1 MLPTFLGIGS
11 AKCGSTWLYK
21 ALSGH
26 PEVFVARRKEI
37 NYFYKNILWHDLDW
51 YEAHFTQPKN
61 EPLKRIRGEI
71 SPFYS
76 KLGRSGVEAIGRL
89 LPNLRIVYIIR
100 NPIDRA
106 WSQASFEFGYLRKQQ
121 LDKMSVSTF
130 LRYFERL
137 RTIRYSDYG
146 RTLDIWTSVFG
157 REAIHVDRFDRLQA
171 DPRGFLND
179 IVQHIGASLAWSPSE
194 EILPRKIAETRA
206 LVGERGM
213 TAVPPLVKWYLAVQW
228 RESIRRLNDRLDGC
242 LSDWVQEI
250 DELVVYS
257 KPSWRLQRQINRM
270 VLSTPE
276 RLAYGVYDLVRNLAL
291 SYRYRVVLGDRA

>member
-37 NYFYKNILWHDLDW
+37 NYFYKEILKHDLDW
-51 YEAHFTQPKN
+51 YEAHFTQAKN

-76 KLGRSGVEAIGRL
+76 KLARPGVEAIRRL
-89 LPNLRIVYIIR
+89 IPELRVVYIIR
-100 NPIDRA
+100 NPIERA
-106 WSQASFEFGYLRKQQ
+106 WSQALFEFGYLRKRR
-121 LDKMSVSTF
+121 LDNVPVRTW

-179 IVQHIGASLAWSPSE
+179 IVQHIGASLAWAPSE
-194 EILPRKIAETRA
+194 EILSRKIAETRA
-206 LVGERGM
+206 LVGERAM
-213 TAVPPLVKWYLAVQW
+213 TAAPPLVKWYLAVQW

-242 LSDWVQEI
+242 LSDWVQEV
-250 DELVVYS
+250 DELVGYS
-257 KPSWRLQRQINRM
+257 KLSWRLQRQINRL

-291 SYRYRVVLGDRA
+291 SYRYRVVLGHRA